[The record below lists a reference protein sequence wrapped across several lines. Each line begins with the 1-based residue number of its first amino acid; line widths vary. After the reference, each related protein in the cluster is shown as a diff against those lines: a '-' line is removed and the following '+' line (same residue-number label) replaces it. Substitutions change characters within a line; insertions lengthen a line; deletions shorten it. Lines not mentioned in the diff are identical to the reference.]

1 VIELISEF
9 AGFLASVAPI
19 LGMMLFAITQMHYER
34 ELKNLKRGLNWAVLK
49 IHDKLDD

>member
-1 VIELISEF
+1 MQFISEF

-19 LGMMLFAITQMHYER
+19 IGMMGFAFVQMHYER

-49 IHDKLDD
+49 IHDRLED